1 MGVEFKSCQPVK
13 EGKIMTKKK
22 PSGAHGAKGAKL
34 RRAERWLR
42 QNFAKFFFRTPRMT
56 QETPSVILHQATG

>member
-1 MGVEFKSCQPVK
+1 
-13 EGKIMTKKK
+13 MTKKK